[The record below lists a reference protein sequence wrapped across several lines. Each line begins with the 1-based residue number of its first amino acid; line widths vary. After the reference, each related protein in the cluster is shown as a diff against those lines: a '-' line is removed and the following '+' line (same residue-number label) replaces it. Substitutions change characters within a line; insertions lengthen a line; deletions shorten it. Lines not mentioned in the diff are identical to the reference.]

1 MIRINADLLLAS
13 GAMQGPY
20 RKTRPLTLSWHQRIR
35 RVLAKVLRDLKLNK
49 GIKL

>member
-1 MIRINADLLLAS
+1 MTRIDTDLLLAS

-35 RVLAKVLRDLKLNK
+35 RVLAKALRDLKFNE